1 MPQTATPPLPQRA
14 TAKRFHAL
22 PDAQW
27 LQQQHTTAAAAAKKE
42 ESAAAERAP
51 RVQEPPR
58 ATVGHIEPRVKPF
71 LAAGGLSFARND
83 PTFTNELSMR
93 ARPRAANRDGGA
105 SSSRGFRP

>member
-1 MPQTATPPLPQRA
+1 M
-14 TAKRFHAL
+14 
-22 PDAQW
+22 
-27 LQQQHTTAAAAAKKE
+27 QQQHTTAAAAAKKE

-93 ARPRAANRDGGA
+93 ARPRAANRKEAHHQLVVFDLDLLVIE
-105 SSSRGFRP
+105 